1 LGSGYSKSNFTII
14 VVIRAFHANSLGWEV
29 LPQGRWFRHEG
40 KWFDKVKDMATAKK
54 KTTSKKAPAKK
65 VPAKKA
71 PAKKVVAYNPNAKD
85 GDNDG
90 ILQDGTVWERPVK
103 TKRSWLK
110 KLLGHPPY

>member
-1 LGSGYSKSNFTII
+1 MANNSKS
-14 VVIRAFHANSLGWEV
+14 
-29 LPQGRWFRHEG
+29 
-40 KWFDKVKDMATAKK
+40 K
-54 KTTSKKAPAKK
+54 KTTNKKSPAKKAPAKK
-65 VPAKKA
+65 TAPKKA